1 MTLQFYTWLH
11 LAGIGLMLLAIGG
24 LAQGNDSNRKL
35 LSIAHGVGLLVALV
49 AGFGLMA
56 RYEILWPWPG
66 WVMVKM
72 VLWLVFG
79 ASIVLLKRLPQMRTR
94 IWWGAWGLF
103 LVAAYLGVHRP
114 LTLSSLF

>member
-11 LAGIGLMLLAIGG
+11 LAGIGLLLLAIGG
-24 LAQGNDSNRKL
+24 LAHGSDSNRKL

-56 RYEILWPWPG
+56 RYEIHWPWPG
-66 WVMVKM
+66 WLIVKM
-72 VLWLVFG
+72 VLWLSFG
-79 ASIVLLKRLPQMRTR
+79 ASIALFKRLPQLRTP
-94 IWWGAWGLF
+94 IWFGAWGLF

-114 LTLSSLF
+114 F

>member
-1 MTLQFYTWLH
+1 MKAAKYSTKYSAWQRFRRLMRLRLVVPILRSPEAADYT
-11 LAGIGLMLLAIGG
+11 ARGVF
-24 LAQGNDSNRKL
+24 
-35 LSIAHGVGLLVALV
+35 VGLLVALV

-56 RYEILWPWPG
+56 RYPILWPWPG
-66 WVMVKM
+66 WLMVKM

-114 LTLSSLF
+114 F

>member
-56 RYEILWPWPG
+56 RYPILWAWPG
-66 WVMVKM
+66 WLMVKM

-114 LTLSSLF
+114 F

>member
-24 LAQGNDSNRKL
+24 IAQGNDSNRKL

-66 WVMVKM
+66 WLMVKM

-114 LTLSSLF
+114 F

>member
-1 MTLQFYTWLH
+1 MTLEFYTWLH

-24 LAQGNDSNRKL
+24 RAQGNDSNRKL
-35 LSIAHGVGLLVALV
+35 LSIAHGGGLLVALV

-66 WVMVKM
+66 WLMGKM

-114 LTLSSLF
+114 F